1 VRHQAARE
9 ARSRGERWSDLEPL
23 TARPPALFWS
33 DEGVLGASLK
43 ARVFLFP
50 EPRSIRF
57 LELSASPRQPTF
69 PWVLRSVTV
78 LVPHGDQSSNLS
90 G

>member
-1 VRHQAARE
+1 MART
-9 ARSRGERWSDLEPL
+9 STDGERWSDPEPL

-33 DEGVLGASLK
+33 DEGLLGASLN
-43 ARVFLFP
+43 ARVFLFA
-50 EPRSIRF
+50 EPRPIRF
-57 LELSASPRQPTF
+57 LELSAFPRQPTF

-78 LVPHGDQSSNLS
+78 LVPHGDRSSNPS